1 MTGQYAPG
9 FLTDLV
15 REIRDAARLR
25 EDALY
30 SRVRAM
36 VVERND
42 VSIKCYLINICSTY
56 RNVVSEAMLA
66 KMTRNENI

>member
-1 MTGQYAPG
+1 MCVPVYLTGQYAPG

-15 REIRDAARLR
+15 REIRDAARMR

-42 VSIKCYLINICSTY
+42 VSIHYNKY
-56 RNVVSEAMLA
+56 M
-66 KMTRNENI
+66 